1 MFEKLGK
8 MLTSGA
14 PLNEQYNQFVE
25 MLNADKD
32 LFNVVIDAFRG
43 VTDLDDIEGEV
54 YKTDIKINK
63 AERAIRKKL
72 VSHLALNPER
82 DIAGA
87 LVLMS
92 VVKDAERVGDFCK
105 NLYEAA
111 VMVRK
116 QCSELYFCD
125 KITEY
130 TEYVRETFN
139 VTIKAFETEDV
150 VMAAE
155 ILQDEIIWNKR
166 FDNLLTALADSDIS
180 TREAV
185 CTTLFVRGLKRIQ
198 SHLANIA
205 SSIGLPVHEI
215 DHRPKNLRD

>member
-14 PLNEQYNQFVE
+14 PLNEQYNQFVD
-25 MLNADKD
+25 MLNADKE
-32 LFNVVIDAFRG
+32 LFNEVIDAFRG
-43 VTDLDDIEGEV
+43 ITNLDEIEGDV
-54 YKTDIKINK
+54 YKMDIKINK
-63 AERAIRKKL
+63 AERAIRKRL
-72 VSHLALNPER
+72 VSHLALNPDR

-116 QCSELYFCD
+116 QCSELYFCS

-130 TEYVRETFN
+130 TEHVRNTFET
-139 VTIKAFETEDV
+139 TIEAFETENS

-155 ILQDEIIWNKR
+155 ILQDEIKWNRR
-166 FDNLLTALADSDIS
+166 FDILLTTMADSEIS

-185 CTTLFVRGLKRIQ
+185 CTTLFVRALKRIQ
-198 SHLANIA
+198 AHLANIA
-205 SSIGLPVHEI
+205 SSIVLPVHEI
-215 DHRPKNLRD
+215 DHRPKHLRD

>member
-1 MFEKLGK
+1 MFERLGK
-8 MLTSGA
+8 MLTSGT
-14 PLNEQYNQFVE
+14 PLNEQYKLFVE
-25 MLNADKD
+25 MLRIDQKLFD
-32 LFNVVIDAFRG
+32 LVIDAFRG
-43 VTDLDDIEGEV
+43 ITDLEEIEGDV
-54 YKTDIKINK
+54 YKTDIKVNK

-72 VSHLALNPER
+72 VSHLALTPER
-82 DIAGA
+82 DTAGA

-130 TEYVRETFN
+130 TEHVRDTFK
-139 VTIKAFETEDV
+139 VTIEAFETENS

-155 ILQDEIIWNKR
+155 ILQDEVIWNKR
-166 FDNLLTALADSDIS
+166 FDNLLSALVESDVS

-185 CTTLFVRGLKRIQ
+185 CTTLLVRSLKRIQ
-198 SHLANIA
+198 AHLSNIA
-205 SSIGLPVHEI
+205 SSIVLPVHHI
-215 DHRPKNLRD
+215 DYGPHDFK

>member
-25 MLNADKD
+25 MLNTDLK
-32 LFNVVIDAFRG
+32 LFNDVIDAFRG
-43 VTDLDDIEGEV
+43 ITDLEEIEGDV
-54 YKTDIKINK
+54 YKTDIKVNK
-63 AERAIRKKL
+63 AERAIRKRL
-72 VSHLALNPER
+72 VSHLALNPDR

-130 TEYVRETFN
+130 TDHVRETFEA
-139 VTIKAFETEDV
+139 TIEAFETEND

-155 ILQDEIIWNKR
+155 ILQDEIKWNKR
-166 FDNLLTALADSDIS
+166 FENILTALVESGVS

-185 CTTLFVRGLKRIQ
+185 CTTLLVRGLKRIQ
-198 SHLANIA
+198 AHLSNIA
-205 SSIGLPVHEI
+205 SSIILPVHRI